1 MCSWH
6 EFQYH
11 GIQLVHPGSVVRS
24 KEVVPMSEKKCTEI
38 ISEVCSEVCDKLC
51 KYPIIYTPAKVGDID
66 DDYMSRMFQEKCDHC
81 PLKRLM

>member
-1 MCSWH
+1 
-6 EFQYH
+6 
-11 GIQLVHPGSVVRS
+11 
-24 KEVVPMSEKKCTEI
+24 MSEKKCTEI

-66 DDYMSRMFQEKCDHC
+66 DDYMSRMFQEKCVHC

>member
-1 MCSWH
+1 
-6 EFQYH
+6 
-11 GIQLVHPGSVVRS
+11 
-24 KEVVPMSEKKCTEI
+24 MSEKKCTEI

-66 DDYMSRMFQEKCDHC
+66 DDYMSLMFQEKCDHC

>member
-1 MCSWH
+1 
-6 EFQYH
+6 
-11 GIQLVHPGSVVRS
+11 
-24 KEVVPMSEKKCTEI
+24 MSEKKCTEI

-51 KYPIIYTPAKVGDID
+51 KYPIIYTPAKVGDIE